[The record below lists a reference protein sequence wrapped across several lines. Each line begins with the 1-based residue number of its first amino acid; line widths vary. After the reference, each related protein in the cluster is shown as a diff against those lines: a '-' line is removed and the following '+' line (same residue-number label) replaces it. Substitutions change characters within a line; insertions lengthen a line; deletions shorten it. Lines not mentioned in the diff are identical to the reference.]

1 MNSILVRIL
10 CVCLGYVFGLFQTAY
25 IYGRTQGIDIRNVG
39 SGNAGTTNALRN
51 FGTKVGILVLV
62 CDMLKCI
69 LAVAVAKLIFG
80 GSDLPAR
87 LIGIYAGAGAVLGH
101 CFPFYM
107 QFKGG
112 KGIACLA
119 GLLLSFSGVTFALC
133 MTFFFVIFFTT
144 HYVSLGSLVGAAVFL
159 ISTIIFGQSG
169 SYGMSQPHLTEMYF
183 VIACIVALAFFL
195 HRANIGRLLRGEERK
210 TYLKKKK

>member
-1 MNSILVRIL
+1 MNTILVRIL
-10 CVCLGYVFGLFQTAY
+10 SVCLGYCFGLFQTAY
-25 IYGRTQGIDIRNVG
+25 IYGRTQGVDIRKVG

-51 FGTKVGILVLV
+51 FGTKVGVMVLI

-69 LAVAVAKLIFG
+69 LAVAVAKLVFG

-87 LIGIYAGAGAVLGH
+87 LIGIYAGVGAVLGH

-119 GLLLSFSGVTFALC
+119 GLLLSFSGVTFVIC
-133 MTFFFVIFFTT
+133 MAVFFAIFFTT
-144 HYVSLGSLVGAAVFL
+144 HYVSLGSLSGAAVFL

-169 SYGMSQPHLTEMYF
+169 AYGMSQGHLTEMYL
-183 VIACIVALAFFL
+183 VIAAVVGLAFFL

>member
-1 MNSILVRIL
+1 MTIFVRLL
-10 CVCLGYVFGLFQTAY
+10 CLAAGYCFGIFQTAY
-25 IYGRTQGIDIRNVG
+25 IYGRTRGIDIRTLG
-39 SGNAGTTNALRN
+39 SGNAGTTNVLRN
-51 FGTKVGILVLV
+51 FGTKAGVIVFIG
-62 CDMLKCI
+62 DFLKCV
-69 LAVAVAKLIFG
+69 LAFCICSLLFGASGIPGKLLG
-80 GSDLPAR
+80 L
-87 LIGIYAGAGAVLGH
+87 YGAVGAVIGH

-169 SYGMSQPHLTEMYF
+169 SYGMSQPHLTEMYL